1 MTFTQLSE
9 FRKNKLKR
17 AVHFVT
23 GGVILIHALERYE
36 AGHSTYI
43 IFLIAGLIFL
53 TFAYYHHSIVKKYPA
68 LEGFFLSV
76 EAILSFVI
84 FAEYFHAGKKLL
96 PFMYLL
102 AGCVQLFALYMLYF
116 KRKAKQ
122 NGKV

>member
-1 MTFTQLSE
+1 MEFKQLSE

-17 AVHFVT
+17 AVHFIT
-23 GGVILIHALERYE
+23 GGVILIHSLERYE
-36 AGHSTYI
+36 AGHSTYL

-53 TFAYYHHSIVKKYPA
+53 TFAFFHHPIVKRYPI

-84 FAEYFHAGKKLL
+84 FAEYIYAGKKLL

-102 AGCVQLFALYMLYF
+102 AGCVQIFALYMLYS
-116 KRKAKQ
+116 KRKTQ
-122 NGKV
+122 QSENV